1 MGIKYQSYNLIIK
14 MKCLLIH
21 TIWGRR
27 FSLTFTLFITLIIN
41 SYSQP
46 DLSLFDYW
54 EYHSDHKQTLYNS
67 LSDIAFEQLG
77 ERRAVVSQLKSKEDW
92 EQRQS
97 EVRVKLDQIIGK
109 FPEKTPLNAKVT
121 GLLKGDG
128 FRVEKV
134 IYESQPGLHVTAAL
148 FIPDGLEK
156 KSPAILYCSGHTWDG
171 FRSKVY
177 QHAIINYVKK
187 GFVVLAFDPVSQGE
201 RLQYLHKKGKK
212 SLYNTPT
219 KEHSYAGGQCFIN
232 GQSMAK
238 YMIWDGIRSIDYLVS
253 RVEVDSSRIGVTG
266 RSGGGTQSVYISA
279 FDDRIL
285 ASAPE
290 NYVTSFQYLL
300 ESIGPQDAEQNLP
313 NLLKNRL
320 DFADLL
326 EVRAPKPTLIVS
338 TLSDFFSIQGARDTY
353 KEVKQVYRIFGVE
366 DLVQMIEDKGGHE
379 STLKNRE
386 RTYAFFQ
393 KHLKHPGDS
402 SDLDVTIFSKK
413 DLRVTE
419 SGQVLTEFNGE
430 SIFSLN
436 KQVAIKNSENKK
448 LLSDSTLTNAD
459 SLLKSVIQITGF
471 ENIII
476 DDEYIFSGTDIY
488 EGLSIEKYLIKGNN
502 SRNIPLA
509 VLMPDSIKL
518 NKAVLILNPEG
529 KSKEIKSG
537 LPVYFAKKGYHVII
551 PDITGSGE
559 LAPDDKKGDSYIEH
573 SSYNKWYAG
582 ILTGKSIVGLRME
595 DIDKVCAFVLD
606 QYDIEKDIIYGIA
619 RGIFTSDLIHNNVVS
634 RNFTKMALV
643 DPLVSYR
650 LMVHERNY
658 DPILIQ
664 SSLSGVLPYYD
675 LPELISTLAPSK
687 LLLINVKDQMGNNL
701 DLSVEHSDMTIIK
714 NAYQQKEAFENLQ
727 IRLWSDDNP
736 GIIFSNWLE

>member
-1 MGIKYQSYNLIIK
+1 MNSTPHHHIPGKKFSLVFS
-14 MKCLLIH
+14 LLIVIH
-21 TIWGRR
+21 
-27 FSLTFTLFITLIIN
+27 LN
-41 SYSQP
+41 SFSQP
-46 DLSLFDYW
+46 DISLFDYW

-67 LSDIAFEQLG
+67 LTGIALNQLADRSDQI
-77 ERRAVVSQLKSKEDW
+77 SKLKSKADW
-92 EQRQS
+92 EQRQA
-97 EVRVKLDQIIGK
+97 EVRGKLDQIIGE
-109 FPEKTPLNAKVT
+109 FPEKTPLNANVT

-212 SLYNTPT
+212 SIYDTPT
-219 KEHSYAGGQCFIN
+219 KEHSYAGGQCFIS
-232 GQSMAK
+232 GQSLAK

-253 RVEVDSSRIGVTG
+253 RVEVDPERIGITG

-279 FDDRIL
+279 FDDRVL

-313 NLLKNRL
+313 FLLKNKF
-320 DFADLL
+320 DQADLL
-326 EVRAPKPTLIVS
+326 EVRAPKPTLIIS
-338 TLSDFFSIQGARDTY
+338 TLSDFFSIQGARETY
-353 KEVKQVYRIFGVE
+353 KEVKSVYKMYGEE
-366 DLVQMIEDKGGHE
+366 DLVQMIEDEGGHE

-386 RTYAFFQ
+386 RAYAFFQ
-393 KHLKHPGDS
+393 KHLDHPGDS
-402 SDLDVTIFSKK
+402 TDLDVTVFSTK

-430 SIFSLN
+430 TIFSLN
-436 KQVAIKNSENKK
+436 KKATDQNLEKRTNK
-448 LLSDSTLTNAD
+448 SDSTLLD
-459 SLLKSVIQITGF
+459 SEKLSESVIQVTGF

-476 DDEYIFSGTDIY
+476 NDDYIFSGTVDY
-488 EGLSIEKYLIKGNN
+488 NGFTIEKYLIKGNH
-502 SRNIPLA
+502 SRKIP
-509 VLMPDSIKL
+509 VVVMMPDSIKL
-518 NKAVLILNPEG
+518 NIAIMILNPEG
-529 KSKEIKSG
+529 KSKELKSG
-537 LPVYFAKKGYHVII
+537 LPLYFVKKGYHVIL

-559 LAPDDKKGDSYIEH
+559 LAPDDEKGDSYISH

-606 QYDIEKDIIYGIA
+606 QYDIENDILYGIA
-619 RGIFTSDLIHNNVVS
+619 RGIFTSDLLHNNIVS
-634 RNFTKMALV
+634 SNFSRMALIN
-643 DPLVSYR
+643 PLISYR
-650 LMVHERNY
+650 AMVQEKDY

-664 SSLSGVLPYYD
+664 SSLAGVLPHYD
-675 LPELISTLAPSK
+675 LPDLVNVFAPAK
-687 LLLINVKDQMGNNL
+687 MLLVNVKNQLGQNI
-701 DLSVEHSDMTIIK
+701 DLSSENSDLNQIK
-714 NAYQQKEAFENLQ
+714 FVYQHKNVSENLQ
-727 IRLWSDDNP
+727 IRLWSSDNP
-736 GIIFSNWLE
+736 DIIFKKWLE

>member
-1 MGIKYQSYNLIIK
+1 
-14 MKCLLIH
+14 MKFFSIFILKVK
-21 TIWGRR
+21 R
-27 FSLTFTLFITLIIN
+27 FSLIIALIVIN
-41 SYSQP
+41 SPFTYSQP
-46 DLSLFDYW
+46 DVSLFDYW
-54 EYHSDHKQTLYNS
+54 EYHSDHKQTLYKS
-67 LSDIAFEQLG
+67 LTGIALDQLA
-77 ERRAVVSQLKSKEDW
+77 ERKDQVKKLKSKEDW
-92 EQRQS
+92 EQRRS
-97 EVRVKLDQIIGK
+97 EVRVKLDKIIGE
-109 FPEKTPLNAKVT
+109 FPEKTPLNARVT

-171 FRSKVY
+171 FRSEVY

-253 RVEVDSSRIGVTG
+253 RVEVDSTRIGITG

-313 NLLKNRL
+313 KLLKNRL

-326 EVRAPKPTLIVS
+326 EVRAPKPTLIIS
-338 TLSDFFSIQGARDTY
+338 TLSDFFSIQGARETY
-353 KEVKQVYRIFGVE
+353 EEVKEAYKTYGNE
-366 DLVQMIEDKGGHE
+366 DHVQMIEDKGGHE

-386 RTYAFFQ
+386 RAYAFFQ
-393 KHLKHPGDS
+393 KHLNHPGDS
-402 SDLDVTIFSKK
+402 SDLDVEIFSKK

-436 KQVAIKNSENKK
+436 KKVA
-448 LLSDSTLTNAD
+448 LQNAD
-459 SLLKSVIQITGF
+459 DNEIMNDSIFLSPDSLTKSVIQITGF

-476 DDEYIFSGTDIY
+476 DDDYIFSGTDTY
-488 EGLSIEKYLIKGNN
+488 EGLTIEKYLIKGNYA
-502 SRNIPLA
+502 RNIPVIA
-509 VLMPDSIKL
+509 MIPDTLKL

-529 KSKEIKSG
+529 KSREMRSG

-559 LAPDDKKGDSYIEH
+559 LAPDDAKGDSYIEH

-595 DIDKVCAFVLD
+595 DIDKVCAFILD
-606 QYDIEKDIIYGIA
+606 QYDIENDIIFGVA
-619 RGIFTSDLIHNNVVS
+619 RGIFTSDLLHNNIVS
-634 RNFTKMALV
+634 ANFTRMALI
-643 DPLVSYR
+643 DPLISYR
-650 LMVHERNY
+650 LMVYEKNY

-664 SSLSGVLPYYD
+664 SSLSGVLPLYD
-675 LPELISTLAPSK
+675 LPNLISTFAPAK
-687 LLLINVKDQMGNNL
+687 LLLVNVKDQLGNNI
-701 DLSVEHSDMTIIK
+701 DLSAEHPDMNIIK
-714 NAYQQKEAFENLQ
+714 NAYRQKDAFENLQ
-727 IRLWSDDNP
+727 IRLWSGDNP

>member
-1 MGIKYQSYNLIIK
+1 MITAIFLTG
-14 MKCLLIH
+14 
-21 TIWGRR
+21 
-27 FSLTFTLFITLIIN
+27 SLT
-41 SYSQP
+41 SYAQP
-46 DLSLFDYW
+46 DLSLFNYW
-54 EYHSDHKQTLYNS
+54 DYHSDHKQTLYNS
-67 LSDIAFEQLG
+67 LTGIALRQLS
-77 ERRAVVSQLKSKEDW
+77 ERKDQVKKLKSKEDW
-92 EQRQS
+92 EQRRS
-97 EVRVKLDQIIGK
+97 EVRVKLDKIIGE
-109 FPEKTPLNAKVT
+109 FPEKTPLNARVT

-128 FRVEKV
+128 YRVEKV

-148 FIPDGLEK
+148 FIPDGLEQ

-171 FRSKVY
+171 FRSEVY

-253 RVEVDSSRIGVTG
+253 RVEVDSTRIGITG

-326 EVRAPKPTLIVS
+326 EVRAPKPTLIIS
-338 TLSDFFSIQGARDTY
+338 TLSDFFSIQGARETY
-353 KEVKQVYRIFGVE
+353 EEVKQVYKIYGNE

-386 RTYAFFQ
+386 RAYAFFQ
-393 KHLKHPGDS
+393 KHLHHPGDS
-402 SDLDVTIFSKK
+402 SDLDVTVFSKK
-413 DLRVTE
+413 DLRVTK
-419 SGQVLTEFNGE
+419 SGQVLTEFDGE
-430 SIFSLN
+430 TIFSLN
-436 KQVAIKNSENKK
+436 KKVALQNAGDKEIMKDSIF
-448 LLSDSTLTNAD
+448 LSPD
-459 SLLKSVIQITGF
+459 SLAKTVIQISGF

-476 DDEYIFSGTDIY
+476 DDDYIFSGTDTY
-488 EGLSIEKYLIKGNN
+488 ESCMIEKYLIKGNN
-502 SRNIPLA
+502 LRNIPLA
-509 VLMPDSIKL
+509 VLIPDTFRL
-518 NKAVLILNPEG
+518 NKAILILNPEG
-529 KSKEIKSG
+529 KNKEMRSG
-537 LPVYFAKKGYHVII
+537 LPLYFVKKGYHVII

-559 LAPDDKKGDSYIEH
+559 LAPDGEKGDSYIEH

-595 DIDKVCAFVLD
+595 DIDKVCAFILD
-606 QYDIEKDIIYGIA
+606 QYDIENDIIFGIA
-619 RGIFTSDLIHNNVVS
+619 RGIFTSDLLHNNIVS
-634 RNFTKMALV
+634 ANFTRMALI
-643 DPLVSYR
+643 DPLISYR
-650 LMVHERNY
+650 LMVYEKNY
-658 DPILIQ
+658 NPILIQ
-664 SSLSGVLPYYD
+664 SSLAGVLPQYD
-675 LPELISTLAPSK
+675 IPDLISTFAPAE
-687 LLLINVKDQMGNNL
+687 LLLINVKDQLGNNI
-701 DLSVEHSDMTIIK
+701 DLSTAHPDLNIIK
-714 NAYQQKEAFENLQ
+714 NAYQQANAYENLQ
-727 IRLWSDDNP
+727 IRLWSGDNP
-736 GIIFSNWLE
+736 AVIFTNWLE

>member
-1 MGIKYQSYNLIIK
+1 MIIVLLFPNCLVSYA
-14 MKCLLIH
+14 
-21 TIWGRR
+21 
-27 FSLTFTLFITLIIN
+27 
-41 SYSQP
+41 QP

-54 EYHSDHKQTLYNS
+54 EYHADHKQTLYNS
-67 LSDIAFEQLG
+67 LTDIALKQLS
-77 ERRAVVSQLKSKEDW
+77 ERKDRVDTLKSKEDW
-92 EQRQS
+92 EQRQA
-97 EVRVKLDQIIGK
+97 EVRLKLDEIIGE

-156 KSPAILYCSGHTWDG
+156 KSPAIIYCSGHTFES

-253 RVEVDSSRIGVTG
+253 RVEVDSTRIGITG
-266 RSGGGTQSVYISA
+266 RSGGGTQSAYISA
-279 FDDRIL
+279 YDDRIL

-313 NLLKNRL
+313 GLLKKRL

-338 TLSDFFSIQGARDTY
+338 TLSDFFSIQGARETY
-353 KEVKQVYRIFGVE
+353 EEVKKVYGIYGVE
-366 DLVQMIEDKGGHE
+366 GNIQMIEDEGGHE

-419 SGQVLTEFNGE
+419 TGQVLTEFNAE
-430 SIFSLN
+430 TIFSLN
-436 KQVAIKNSENKK
+436 KQVAIKNAENKE
-448 LLSDSTLTNAD
+448 LVRDSSLTNHD
-459 SLLKSVIQITGF
+459 SISKSVIQITGF

-476 DDEYIFSGTDIY
+476 DDDYIFSGTDTY
-488 EGLSIEKYLIKGNN
+488 ENLTIEKYLIKGNN
-502 SRNIPLA
+502 SRNIPL
-509 VLMPDSIKL
+509 VVVMPDSIRL
-518 NKAVLILNPEG
+518 NKAILILNPEG
-529 KSKEIKSG
+529 KSKEMRSG
-537 LPVYFAKKGYHVII
+537 LSVYFARKGYHVII

-606 QYDIEKDIIYGIA
+606 QYYMEDDIIYGVA
-619 RGIFTSDLIHNNVVS
+619 RGIFTSDLLHNNVVS
-634 RNFTKMALV
+634 ANFTKMALI
-643 DPLVSYR
+643 DPLISYR
-650 LMVHERNY
+650 LIVNEKNY

-664 SSLSGVLPYYD
+664 SSLAGVLPHYD
-675 LPELISTLAPSK
+675 LPDLLSNFSPEK
-687 LLLINVKDQMGNNL
+687 LLLVNVKDQLGNNL
-701 DLSVEHSDMTIIK
+701 DLSAEHPDLIRVK
-714 NAYQQKEAFENLQ
+714 NAYRQKDSFENLQ
-727 IRLWSDDNP
+727 IRLWSGDNP
-736 GIIFSNWLE
+736 GIIFNNWLE

>member
-1 MGIKYQSYNLIIK
+1 
-14 MKCLLIH
+14 MKFLSIH
-21 TIWGRR
+21 TVRGGR
-27 FSLTFTLFITLIIN
+27 FSLIIALLIAGSVV

-54 EYHSDHKQTLYNS
+54 EYHTDHKQTLYNS
-67 LSDIAFEQLG
+67 LTGIAVNQLA
-77 ERRAVVSQLKSKEDW
+77 ERKDQVNKLKSKEDW
-92 EQRQS
+92 EQRKA
-97 EVRVKLDQIIGK
+97 EVRVKLDQIIGQ
-109 FPEKTPLNAKVT
+109 FPKKTPLNARVT

-134 IYESQPGLHVTAAL
+134 VYESQPGLHVTAAL

-238 YMIWDGIRSIDYLVS
+238 YMIWDGIRSIDYLLS
-253 RVEVDSSRIGVTG
+253 RVEVDSTKIGITG

-313 NLLKNRL
+313 NLLKNHL

-326 EVRAPKPTLIVS
+326 EVRAPKPTLIIS
-338 TLSDFFSIQGARDTY
+338 TLSDFFSIQGARETY
-353 KEVKQVYRIFGVE
+353 EEVKRVYTIYGKD
-366 DLVQMIEDKGGHE
+366 DLVQMIEDLGGHE
-379 STLKNRE
+379 STLRNRE

-393 KHLKHPGDS
+393 KHLNHPGDS
-402 SDLDVTIFSKK
+402 TDLDVTIFSKK
-413 DLRVTE
+413 DLRVTK
-419 SGQVLTEFNGE
+419 SGQVLTEFNAE

-436 KQVAIKNSENKK
+436 KQVAVQNVESRE
-448 LLSDSTLTNAD
+448 LMSDSTFIDLD
-459 SLLKSVIQITGF
+459 SLSKSVSQVTGF

-476 DDEYIFSGTDIY
+476 DDDYIFSGTDIY
-488 EGLSIEKYLIKGNN
+488 EGITLEKYLIKGNN
-502 SRNIPLA
+502 SRNIPLV
-509 VLMPDSIKL
+509 VLMPDTIRL
-518 NKAVLILNPEG
+518 NMAIVILNPDG
-529 KSKEIKSG
+529 KSKEMKSG
-537 LPVYFAKKGYHVII
+537 LPIYFAKKGYHVII

-559 LAPDDKKGDSYIEH
+559 LAPDDEKGDSYIEH

-606 QYDIEKDIIYGIA
+606 QYDIENDIIYGVA
-619 RGIFTSDLIHNNVVS
+619 RGIFTSDLLHNNIVS
-634 RNFTKMALV
+634 SNFSRMALI
-643 DPLVSYR
+643 DPLISYR
-650 LMVHERNY
+650 LLVYERNY

-664 SSLSGVLPYYD
+664 SSPAGVLPHYD
-675 LPELISTLAPSK
+675 LPDLISIFAPTK
-687 LLLINVKDQMGNNL
+687 TLLINVKDQLGNNI
-701 DLSVEHSDMTIIK
+701 DLSAEHPDMKIIK
-714 NAYQQKEAFENLQ
+714 NAFQQKDAFENLQ
-727 IRLWSDDNP
+727 IRLWSGDNP

>member
-1 MGIKYQSYNLIIK
+1 MIFA
-14 MKCLLIH
+14 LLI
-21 TIWGRR
+21 TG
-27 FSLTFTLFITLIIN
+27 SII

-67 LSDIAFEQLG
+67 LTGIALDQLA
-77 ERRAVVSQLKSKEDW
+77 ERKEEINQLKSMEDW
-92 EQRQS
+92 EERRSQ
-97 EVRVKLDQIIGK
+97 VRVKLDRIIGE
-109 FPEKTPLNAKVT
+109 FPEKTPLNARVT

-253 RVEVDSSRIGVTG
+253 RVEVDSARIGITG

-285 ASAPE
+285 VSAPE
-290 NYVTSFQYLL
+290 NYVTSFKHLL

-313 NLLKNRL
+313 RLIKNRL

-326 EVRAPKPTLIVS
+326 EVRAPKPTLIIS
-338 TLSDFFSIQGARDTY
+338 TLSDFFSIQGARETY
-353 KEVKQVYRIFGVE
+353 EEVKQAYKIYGDE
-366 DLVQMIEDKGGHE
+366 NLVQMIEDEGGHE

-393 KHLKHPGDS
+393 KHLNHPGDS
-402 SDLDVTIFSKK
+402 TDLNVTIFSKK

-419 SGQVLTEFNGE
+419 SGQVLTEFNAE
-430 SIFSLN
+430 TIFSLN
-436 KQVAIKNSENKK
+436 KQIAVKNDTIPKN
-448 LLSDSTLTNAD
+448 LD
-459 SLLKSVIQITGF
+459 SLTKSVIEVTGF
-471 ENIII
+471 ENILI
-476 DDEYIFSGTDIY
+476 DDDYIFSGTDSY
-488 EGLSIEKYLIKGNN
+488 EGHTIEKYLIKGNN
-502 SRNIPLA
+502 SRNIPVV
-509 VLMPDSIKL
+509 VLMPDTLVMKNAI
-518 NKAVLILNPEG
+518 LILNPAG
-529 KSKEIKSG
+529 KNEEMKSG

-559 LAPDDKKGDSYIEH
+559 LAPDDEKGDSYIEH

-582 ILTGKSIVGLRME
+582 ILTGKSIVALRME
-595 DIDKVCAFVLD
+595 DIDKVCAFVSD
-606 QYDIEKDIIYGIA
+606 NYDMENDIIYGVA
-619 RGIFTSDLIHNNVVS
+619 RGIFTSDLLHNNIVS
-634 RNFTKMALV
+634 RNFSRMAFI
-643 DPLVSYR
+643 DPLISYR
-650 LMVHERNY
+650 LMVYERNY

-664 SSLSGVLPYYD
+664 SSLEGVLPHYD
-675 LPELISTLAPSK
+675 LPDLISTLAPAK
-687 LLLINVKDQMGNNL
+687 LLLINVKDQLGNNI
-701 DLSVEHSDMTIIK
+701 DLYTEHPDMSIIK
-714 NAYQQKEAFENLQ
+714 NAYQEKDSLENLQ
-727 IRLWSDDNP
+727 FRLWSGDNP